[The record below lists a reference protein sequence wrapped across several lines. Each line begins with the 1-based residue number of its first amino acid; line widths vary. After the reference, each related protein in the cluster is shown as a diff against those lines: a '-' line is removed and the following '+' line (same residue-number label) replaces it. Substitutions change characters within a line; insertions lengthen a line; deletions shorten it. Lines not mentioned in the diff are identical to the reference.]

1 MIGSIFV
8 GLPLKICARYKN
20 SAGGGYM
27 KINPRLLCLSSAVT
41 AAILWTAYSALVFSL
56 TFLAINLS
64 GEMAYLNFSNFDWKL
79 TFIQFIVYLIV
90 WSSSAGLTGWL
101 IAAFYNFLSESRK
114 LQEFLDFKRRFYR

>member
-1 MIGSIFV
+1 
-8 GLPLKICARYKN
+8 
-20 SAGGGYM
+20 M